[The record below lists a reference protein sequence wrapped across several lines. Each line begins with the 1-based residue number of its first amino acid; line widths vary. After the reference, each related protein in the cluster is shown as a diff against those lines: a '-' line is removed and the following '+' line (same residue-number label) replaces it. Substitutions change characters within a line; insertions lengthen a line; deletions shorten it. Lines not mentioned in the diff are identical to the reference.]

1 MILKP
6 TLQGRQYYVLIHKET
21 DAEKL
26 SDLSKV
32 TQQRKM
38 YQKIKRSTIT
48 WRLFI
53 QGSVSA
59 LNEDII
65 HLGQLFVPLT
75 GRRKP
80 ISAEWHFHCDRAKR
94 SQCFINLSFLGVAR
108 DEATQKAFQVKS

>member
-75 GRRKP
+75 GRKNP
-80 ISAEWHFHCDRAKR
+80 SV
-94 SQCFINLSFLGVAR
+94 LSGIFTVTELREVSVLLICL
-108 DEATQKAFQVKS
+108 F